1 MEAPVSTADINQ
13 FMALDM
19 RVGTIVSAVV
29 FEKARKPA
37 YQLQIDFGELG
48 LKKSSAQITDL
59 YTPET
64 LLGKQ
69 VIAVVNFPPR
79 QIANFI
85 SEVLVLGSVSHEGKV
100 TLLQP
105 ERLVPNG
112 EKIA

>member
-1 MEAPVSTADINQ
+1 MEDSVSKADINQ
-13 FMALDM
+13 FLTLDM

-48 LKKSSAQITDL
+48 LKKSSAQVTDL

-64 LLGKQ
+64 LEGKQ

-79 QIANFI
+79 QIASFI
-85 SEVLVLGSVSHEGKV
+85 SEVLVLGSVNEKGHV

-105 ERLVPNG
+105 ERLVSNG